1 MAGSDLL
8 SPEVFAM
15 NLLTSLPHGI
25 PATTEDSVLAERL
38 EELQETNSRLQL
50 LVCELLVKNQ
60 RLRVQRA
67 DE

>member
-1 MAGSDLL
+1 MADSDLP

-15 NLLTSLPHGI
+15 KPLTSLSHGI
-25 PATTEDSVLAERL
+25 PATTKDSVLAERL
-38 EELQETNSRLQL
+38 EELQETNSRLQI

-60 RLRVQRA
+60 QLRVQRA